1 MRFYNHPQGNET
13 DRIADEEQ
21 SLTARLYQLY
31 ANKLLFYLYRH
42 VLSHEEAEDLLYEVF
57 LAVLEQE
64 QALIM
69 RSDDEQRA
77 WLWVVARN
85 KATDYHRG
93 IHRRPTISSL
103 SREGQVE
110 DERMIPEEAMIHR
123 EAADRLR
130 KHLKRLPASQQEALQ
145 LRFIGGLSYAEIA
158 QVLKK
163 REGNVRTLL
172 SRALNTLRRMYMQEN
187 EREH

>member
-1 MRFYNHPQGNET
+1 MRFYNHPQDNQTE
-13 DRIADEEQ
+13 RILDEKQ

-31 ANKLLFYLYRH
+31 ASKLLSYLYRH
-42 VLSHEEAEDLLYEVF
+42 VSSQEDAEDILYEVF

-64 QALIM
+64 QALAV
-69 RSDDEQRA
+69 RSDDAQRA

-85 KATDYHRG
+85 KASDYHRG
-93 IHRRPTISSL
+93 VHRRPAISPL
-103 SREGQVE
+103 HTVGQVE
-110 DERMIPEEAMIHR
+110 DERMMPEETILQR
-123 EAADRLR
+123 EATAHLH
-130 KHLKRLPASQQEALQ
+130 KHLKRLPAVQQEAVQ
-145 LRFIGGLSYAEIA
+145 LRFIGGLSYPEIA

-187 EREH
+187 ERGH